1 MIFCAPPAPTPE
13 RCISSV
19 LVASLMFT
27 LTSLASTFTR
37 TGFSLSS
44 ARATPQPR
52 LHSIIARTPIQ
63 RFIMMILLD
72 RDEMSCWGDCTPEG
86 VDRQCGQSGTGAE
99 ITEC

>member
-1 MIFCAPPAPTPE
+1 MICCAPPEPTPD

-44 ARATPQPR
+44 PSATPPPR
-52 LHSIIARTPIQ
+52 HHSVTATTPIQ

-86 VDRQCGQSGTGAE
+86 PSGQCGQSGTDAE
-99 ITEC
+99 VTEC